1 MGLFQPEVEYTY
13 QLELEAGMIP
23 TPSDSEVESFVMYRV
38 DGGALERGAFQAE
51 QCGCDCLVPL
61 LNMGL

>member
-23 TPSDSEVESFVMYRV
+23 MPSDSEVGSFVMYSV
-38 DGGALERGAFQAE
+38 
-51 QCGCDCLVPL
+51 L
-61 LNMGL
+61 LKEGLFKPNSAVVKVRFPC